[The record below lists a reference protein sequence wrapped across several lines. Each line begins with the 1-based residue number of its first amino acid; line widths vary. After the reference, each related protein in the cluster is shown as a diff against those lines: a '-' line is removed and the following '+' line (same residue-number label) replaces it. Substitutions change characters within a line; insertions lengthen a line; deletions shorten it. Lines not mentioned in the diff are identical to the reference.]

1 MNKIVCNL
9 RYLQDGKWFITIIEY
24 QSQIP
29 SSMDTI
35 NSRSPII
42 FKPCLLKIKH
52 LKYVFCSLRNTKSVS
67 YSLNNS
73 QYSTSRQTVIKTFSR
88 EDKTYD

>member
-1 MNKIVCNL
+1 M
-9 RYLQDGKWFITIIEY
+9 IEY

-29 SSMDTI
+29 GSMDTI

-42 FKPCLLKIKH
+42 FKPRLLKIKY

-73 QYSTSRQTVIKTFSR
+73 QYSTSHQTVIKTFSR